1 VVAEENGVRLL
12 LIALVATAALGQ
24 ETVAVV
30 SKAVD
35 RKSRLPGEL
44 LPYQTVDLRA
54 RVAGFV
60 EKVTVD
66 RGSVVKKG
74 DLLVELDAPE
84 MRAQLAEAQ
93 AKVQALEA
101 QRAELDARRVAAE
114 SVYDR
119 MKNAAQTPGAISQN
133 EVVQAEKVAEAARGS
148 IAALDGSIRS
158 SRASVQVIQDLQA
171 YLKVTAPFDGIIV
184 ERWAHPGALAGPSM
198 NPLLKLEQNSRLRLV
213 VAVPETEAGAIVRSA
228 HVAFTVPA
236 FPGQHFSGVVV
247 RLPRSMDAKTR
258 TMPVEADVDNSSG
271 RLAPG
276 MYPEVEWPSR
286 SGRAA
291 LLVPPTAIV
300 TTTERT
306 FVIRVSDG
314 RAEWVDVRKGSAA
327 GELVEVLGP
336 LKEGDRV
343 VRRGSD
349 ELRPGTPVK

>member
-1 VVAEENGVRLL
+1 
-12 LIALVATAALGQ
+12 
-24 ETVAVV
+24 
-30 SKAVD
+30 
-35 RKSRLPGEL
+35 
-44 LPYQTVDLRA
+44 
-54 RVAGFV
+54 
-60 EKVTVD
+60 
-66 RGSVVKKG
+66 
-74 DLLVELDAPE
+74 
-84 MRAQLAEAQ
+84 
-93 AKVQALEA
+93 
-101 QRAELDARRVAAE
+101 
-114 SVYDR
+114 
-119 MKNAAQTPGAISQN
+119 
-133 EVVQAEKVAEAARGS
+133 
-148 IAALDGSIRS
+148 
-158 SRASVQVIQDLQA
+158 
-171 YLKVTAPFDGIIV
+171 
-184 ERWAHPGALAGPSM
+184 M

-213 VAVPETEAGAIVRSA
+213 VAVPESEAGAIVKSA

-236 FPGQHFSGVVV
+236 FPGQRFSGVVS

-314 RAEWVDVRKGSAA
+314 RAEWVDVRKGSSA
-327 GELVEVLGP
+327 GDLVEVLGS

-349 ELRPGTPVK
+349 ELRPGTPIK

>member
-1 VVAEENGVRLL
+1 
-12 LIALVATAALGQ
+12 
-24 ETVAVV
+24 
-30 SKAVD
+30 
-35 RKSRLPGEL
+35 
-44 LPYQTVDLRA
+44 
-54 RVAGFV
+54 
-60 EKVTVD
+60 
-66 RGSVVKKG
+66 
-74 DLLVELDAPE
+74 
-84 MRAQLAEAQ
+84 
-93 AKVQALEA
+93 
-101 QRAELDARRVAAE
+101 VAAE
-114 SVYDR
+114 SVYER
-119 MKNAAQTPGAISQN
+119 MKNAALTPGAVSQN

-171 YLKVTAPFDGIIV
+171 YLKVTAPFDGVIV

-198 NPLLKLEQNSRLRLV
+198 SPLLKLEQNSRLRLV
-213 VAVPETEAGAIVRSA
+213 VSVPESEAGAIVKSA

-236 FPGQHFSGVVV
+236 FPGQRFSGVVA

-271 RLAPG
+271 KLAPG

-291 LLVPPTAIV
+291 MLVPPTAIV

-306 FVIRVSDG
+306 FVIRVTDG
-314 RAEWVDVRKGSAA
+314 RAEWVDVRKGAAA
-327 GELVEVLGP
+327 GDLVEVLGS

-349 ELRPGTPVK
+349 ELRSGTPIK

>member
-1 VVAEENGVRLL
+1 MRLFV
-12 LIALVATAALGQ
+12 IALMASAALAQ

-54 RVAGFV
+54 RVSGFV

-93 AKVQALEA
+93 AKVQAFEA

-119 MKNAAQTPGAISQN
+119 MKNAAQTPGAVSQN

-171 YLKVTAPFDGIIV
+171 YLKVTAPFDGVIV
-184 ERWAHPGALAGPSM
+184 ERWAHPGALAGPTM

-213 VAVPETEAGAIVRSA
+213 VAVPESEAGAILKSA

-236 FPGQHFSGVVV
+236 FPGQRFSGVVA

-271 RLAPG
+271 RLTPG

-291 LLVPPTAIV
+291 LLVPPGAIV

-314 RAEWVDVRKGSAA
+314 RAEWVDVRKGAAA
-327 GELVEVLGP
+327 GDLVEVLGP

>member
-1 VVAEENGVRLL
+1 MRLL
-12 LIALVATAALGQ
+12 IVALVATAALGQ

-84 MRAQLAEAQ
+84 MRAQLVEAQ

-119 MKNAAQTPGAISQN
+119 MKNASQTPGAISQN

-171 YLKVTAPFDGIIV
+171 YLKLTAPFDGVIV

-198 NPLLKLEQNSRLRLV
+198 NPLLRLEQNSRLRLV
-213 VAVPETEAGAIVRSA
+213 VAVPESEAGAIVKSA

-236 FPGQHFSGVVV
+236 FPGQRFLGIVA

-286 SGRAA
+286 SGHAV

-306 FVIRVSDG
+306 FVIRVSEG
-314 RAEWVDVRKGSAA
+314 RAEWVDVRKGAAA
-327 GELVEVLGP
+327 GDLVEVLGSI
-336 LKEGDRV
+336 KEGDRV